1 MLEKQPPNQSP
12 RVAIVDFDLGNL
24 FSVAQACR
32 KTGIAAEITND
43 PKAVARADALILPGV
58 GGFPKA
64 MESLKR
70 RGLIAP
76 VKDAAA
82 EGKPII
88 GICLGMQ
95 LLMES
100 STEFGHTP
108 GLGLIEGNV
117 VKLPEIAGDNGR
129 NLPIP
134 NVGWSPIA
142 PVRNGLPWKATP
154 LGETTPGAMFYFV
167 HSFFVQPKR
176 TQDELASTGFGTATI
191 CVALG
196 RGNIFGMQF
205 HPERSGTTGLNVYK
219 TIDRLTRTP
228 RTVQA

>member
-1 MLEKQPPNQSP
+1 MSERRPQ
-12 RVAIVDFDLGNL
+12 VAIIDFDLGNL
-24 FSVAQACR
+24 FSVAQACL
-32 KTGIAAEITND
+32 KAGIAAEITHD
-43 PKAVARADALILPGV
+43 PKTVAAADALILPGV

-76 VKDAAA
+76 IQDAAA
-82 EGKPII
+82 AGKPIV

-108 GLGLIEGNV
+108 GLGLIEGSV
-117 VKLPEIAGDNGR
+117 DKLPEVEGENGR

-134 NVGWSPIA
+134 NVGWSPVV
-142 PVRNGLPWKATP
+142 PVRNGHPWNGTP
-154 LGETTPGAMFYFV
+154 LAETAPGALFYFV

-176 TQDELASTGFGTATI
+176 VQDELASTAFGTATI
-191 CVALG
+191 CAAVA
-196 RGNIFGMQF
+196 RDNVFGMQF
-205 HPERSGTTGLNVYK
+205 HPERSGPVGLDVYR
-219 TIDRLTRTP
+219 TIDRITRGRP
-228 RTVQA
+228 A

>member
-1 MLEKQPPNQSP
+1 MPEKQPQ
-12 RVAIVDFDLGNL
+12 VAIVDFDLGNL

-43 PKAVARADALILPGV
+43 PKVVAHADALILPGV

-64 MESLKR
+64 MESLTR
-70 RGLIAP
+70 RGLVAP
-76 VKDAAA
+76 IKEAAA
-82 EGKPII
+82 AGKPIV

-100 STEFGHTP
+100 STEFGATP
-108 GLGLIEGNV
+108 GLGLIEGTV
-117 VKLPEIAGDNGR
+117 VKLPELAGLNDR

-134 NVGWSPIA
+134 NVGWC
-142 PVRNGLPWKATP
+142 PVVPVANGLPWRGTP
-154 LGETTPGAMFYFV
+154 LAETAPGAMFYFV
-167 HSFFVQPKR
+167 HSFYVQPKR
-176 TQDELASTGFGTATI
+176 VQDQLASTGFGTAPI

-219 TIDRLTRTP
+219 TIDRLTRLP
-228 RTVQA
+228 RTAQA

>member
-1 MLEKQPPNQSP
+1 MPDRQP

-24 FSVAQACR
+24 FSVEQACR
-32 KTGIAAEITND
+32 KAGIAAEITQD
-43 PKAVARADALILPGV
+43 PKTVAASDALILPGV

-70 RGLIAP
+70 RGLVAP
-76 VKDAAA
+76 IQDAAA
-82 EGKPII
+82 EGKPVV

-108 GLGLIEGNV
+108 GLGLIEGSV
-117 VKLPEIAGDNGR
+117 VKLPEIPGGNGR

-134 NVGWSPIA
+134 NVGWSPVA
-142 PVRNGLPWKATP
+142 PVRNGHPWNGTP
-154 LGETTPGAMFYFV
+154 LGETAPGALFYFV

-176 TQDELASTGFGTATI
+176 VQDELASTAFGTATI
-191 CVALG
+191 CAAVA
-196 RGNIFGMQF
+196 RDNIFGMQF
-205 HPERSGTTGLNVYK
+205 HPERSGTVGLNVYR
-219 TIDRLTRTP
+219 TIDRITRGSP
-228 RTVQA
+228 A